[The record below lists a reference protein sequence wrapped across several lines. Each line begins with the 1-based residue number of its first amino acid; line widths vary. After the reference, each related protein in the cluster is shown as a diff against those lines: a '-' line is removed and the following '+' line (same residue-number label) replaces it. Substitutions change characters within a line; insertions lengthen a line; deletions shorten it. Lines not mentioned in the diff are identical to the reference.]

1 MKKRSFP
8 YKKAIGIALTLIV
21 FLGGI
26 GVIQNI
32 LDSQSLDFEDDT
44 VVKVEENQQTTDSTT
59 ESDET
64 TIETLKAPVNDGI
77 GIVRYFYDKDDES
90 AKQEQSL
97 ILFEGVYRPNLGV
110 DYANKNEAF
119 DVLAAISGTVT
130 KKTNDPVLGWVVTIT
145 NSDNISTTYESLSQV
160 NVEINQSVSQGDV
173 IGVSGENIYEADLK
187 NHLHFVLQKED
198 QLFNPEKFIGQPLNT
213 IK

>member
-8 YKKAIGIALTLIV
+8 YKKALGIALTLV
-21 FLGGI
+21 LFLGGI

-32 LDSQSLDFEDDT
+32 LDSHSLDFEDES
-44 VVKVEENQQTTDSTT
+44 VVKVEEKKDTT
-59 ESDET
+59 EQKQEEKT
-64 TIETLKAPVNDGI
+64 VETLKAPVKDGV
-77 GIVRYFYDKDDES
+77 GVVRYFYNKDDDS

-97 ILFEGVYRPNLGV
+97 VLFEGVYRPNQGV
-110 DYANKNEAF
+110 DYANKNEKF
-119 DVLAAISGTVT
+119 DVLAAMSGTVT

-145 NSDNISTTYESLSQV
+145 NNDKISTTYESLSQV
-160 NVEINQSVSQGDV
+160 NVEMNQSVNQGDV
-173 IGVSGENIYEADLK
+173 IGVSGENVYEADLK
-187 NHLHFVLQKED
+187 NHLHFILQKED